1 MKGALTYSRMLKNSF
16 SGRRGRLPREAG
28 LSVKQGACGA
38 SSYLFGLADGLPNLE
53 PRLCRRAG
61 TPQPYSRCD
70 YAASRNRPARLRSAL
85 HACTR
90 SAPVEEFFSILIGF
104 LAQLLEPYRT
114 RSEGLGS
121 FQRQRHPQL
130 STEVFRFHRQAGCG
144 ENSKH
149 PSVFSQDDGFE
160 PGHPFGPSDH
170 R

>member
-1 MKGALTYSRMLKNSF
+1 MKGALKYSRMLKNSF
-16 SGRRGRLPREAG
+16 SGRRGRLPPEPG
-28 LSVKQGACGA
+28 WSVKQGACGA
-38 SSYLFGLADGLPNLE
+38 SSYLFGLAGGLPNLA
-53 PRLCRRAG
+53 PRVCRSAG
-61 TPQPYSRCD
+61 TPQPYSWCD
-70 YAASRNRPARLRSAL
+70 YAALRNRPARLRSAL

-114 RSEGLGS
+114 RSGRPAF
-121 FQRQRHPQL
+121 FQRQRHL
-130 STEVFRFHRQAGCG
+130 YLAAKVFRPHREAGCG

-160 PGHPFGPSDH
+160 AGHPFGPADD